1 MKTRANFA
9 LFAGAALVVAI
20 ALILF
25 SKDRTDEQMR
35 ALGAPL
41 ADSLAAYI
49 RARHACP
56 ASLEAIGLASP
67 STKFGPFTYR
77 TWDRG
82 AKCQIS
88 VGLYARDGFEDY
100 WLYPPGDWYSNR

>member
-1 MKTRANFA
+1 MKARANFA
-9 LFAGAALVVAI
+9 LFAGAALAVTIAI
-20 ALILF
+20 ILF

-49 RARHACP
+49 RAHHACP
-56 ASLEAIGLASP
+56 PTLEAIGLASP

-77 TWDRG
+77 TWDGG

-88 VGLYARDGFEDY
+88 VGVYARDGFEDY
-100 WLYPPGDWYSNR
+100 WQFPPGDWYSNR

>member
-1 MKTRANFA
+1 MKARANFA
-9 LFAGAALVVAI
+9 LFAGAALAVTIAI
-20 ALILF
+20 ILF

-49 RARHACP
+49 RAHHACP
-56 ASLEAIGLASP
+56 PTLEAIGLASP